1 MGEIE
6 EETPGYLQLCTLR
19 FRLRLPEFQNNKEI
33 INQIREGVM
42 QWNMAP
48 YYESLCDEFNW
59 PVDAAFLKAM
69 KDENAKKFEE
79 LDKLA
84 NQMSDPDESTGSIA
98 WRAKLDYLCSIGDR
112 KAAEALANEK
122 FNDQTLDKTKR
133 TDAAFALFR
142 IAYFHGCDIKA
153 MGKAIEQAKE
163 LIEKGAGDWSA
174 RNKLKAY
181 EALYCLGVR
190 NFEKAAKLFI
200 EAVPTF
206 ESYELLDFSSL
217 VRYTVVACAIALDR
231 NQLEAQ
237 MRKGIMAQALNAPQE
252 RPFKLFYESF
262 YKCQYGDFFQHLARI
277 ETDLKMNPLLNPHY
291 RYYVRE
297 MRLRAY
303 AQLLQAYRSLSLQVM
318 AAEFGVSVEFIENE
332 VAKFAAAGRLA
343 VKIDRVAMRVICDA
357 HAEGCPAVA
366 QQRAHLYQTI
376 VKKGDVLLNQLK
388 KIARVIDY

>member
-1 MGEIE
+1 MSDCE

-19 FRLRLPEFQNNKEI
+19 FRLTLPEFENNKDI
-33 INQIREGVM
+33 INQIKDGIV

-48 YYESLCDEFNW
+48 YYESLCEELHW
-59 PVDAAFLKAM
+59 PVDTVLLAKM
-69 KDENAKKFEE
+69 KEENSKKFEE
-79 LDKLA
+79 LKKLA
-84 NQMSDPDESTGSIA
+84 NQTVDPDESTGSVV
-98 WRAKLDYLCSIGDR
+98 WRAELDYLCSIGDR
-112 KAAEALANEK
+112 KAAEALATEK
-122 FNDQTLDKTKR
+122 YNDQTLDKTKR
-133 TDAAFALFR
+133 TDAAFTLFR

-153 MGKAIEQAKE
+153 MGKAIEQAKD
-163 LIEKGAGDWSA
+163 LIVKGAGDWSA

-217 VRYTVVACAIALDR
+217 VRYTVVACTIALDR

-237 MRKGIMAQALNAPQE
+237 MRKGVMAQALNAPQE
-252 RPFKLFYESF
+252 KPFKLFYESF
-262 YKCQYGDFFQHLARI
+262 YQCQYRDFFQHLARM
-277 ETDLKMNPLLNPHY
+277 ETDMKMNPLLNPHY

-318 AAEFGVSVEFIENE
+318 ASEFGVSVEFIENE
-332 VAKFAAAGRLA
+332 VARFATAGRLA
-343 VKIDRVAMRVICDA
+343 VKIDRVAMR
-357 HAEGCPAVA
+357 GCPAVA

-376 VKKGDVLLNQLK
+376 VKRGDVLLNQLK

>member
-1 MGEIE
+1 MGDQE
-6 EETPGYLQLCTLR
+6 ESTPGYLQLCMLR
-19 FRLRLPEFQNNKEI
+19 FRLTIPEFENDQDLI
-33 INQIREGVM
+33 AQIKDGVAR
-42 QWNMAP
+42 WHMAP
-48 YYESLCDEFNW
+48 YYEDLCKEFGWQIDE
-59 PVDAAFLKAM
+59 ALLKSAR
-69 KDENAKKFEE
+69 EANAKKLEE
-79 LDKLA
+79 LDKTA
-84 NQMSDPDESTGSIA
+84 GENVDPEENSGSTA
-98 WRAKLDYLCSIGDR
+98 WKSKLEYLCSIGDR
-112 KAAEALANEK
+112 KSAEALATEK
-122 FNDQTLDKTKR
+122 FEDLTLDKTKR

-142 IAYFHGCDIKA
+142 IAYFHGCDIKG

-181 EALYCLGVR
+181 EALYSLGVR
-190 NFEKAAKLFI
+190 DFEKASKLFI

-217 VRYTVVACAIALDR
+217 VRYTVVACTIALDR
-231 NQLEAQ
+231 TQLEVQ
-237 MRKGIMAQALNAPQE
+237 MRKGVMAQALNAPQE
-252 RPFKLFYESF
+252 RPFKMFYESF
-262 YKCQYGDFFQHLARI
+262 YQCRYSDFFQHLARM
-277 ETDLKMNPLLNPHY
+277 ETDLKLNPLLNPHY

-303 AQLLQAYRSLSLQVM
+303 AQLLQAYRSLGLEVM

-332 VAKFAAAGRLA
+332 VARFAAAGRLA

-357 HAEGCPAVA
+357 HAEGCPAAA

>member
-1 MGEIE
+1 M
-6 EETPGYLQLCTLR
+6 QLCTLR
-19 FRLRLPEFQNNKEI
+19 FRLTLPEFENNRELITQIKEQVVQN
-33 INQIREGVM
+33 
-42 QWNMAP
+42 NMAP
-48 YYESLCDEFNW
+48 YYESLCEEFKW
-59 PVDAAFLKAM
+59 PVDNHLLQNMRDA
-69 KDENAKKFEE
+69 NAKKLKELEAMSAESVDPEE
-79 LDKLA
+79 NL
-84 NQMSDPDESTGSIA
+84 GSVV

-112 KAAEALANEK
+112 KNAEALASEK
-122 FNDQTLDKTKR
+122 LGDQTLDKTKR

-153 MGKAIEQAKE
+153 MKSAIEQAKE

-190 NFEKAAKLFI
+190 DFENAAKLFI

-217 VRYTVVACAIALDR
+217 VRYTVVACTIALDR
-231 NQLEAQ
+231 TQLDTQ
-237 MRKGIMAQALNAPQE
+237 MRKGVMAQALNAPQE

-262 YKCQYGDFFQHLARI
+262 YQCQYGDLFQHLARM
-277 ETDLKMNPLLNPHY
+277 ETDLRHNPLLHPHY

-303 AQLLQAYRSLSLQVM
+303 AQLLQAYRSLSLDVM
-318 AAEFGVSVEFIENE
+318 ALEFGVSVDFIEKE
-332 VAKFAAAGRLA
+332 VARFAAAGRLA

-357 HAEGCPAVA
+357 HAEGCPAAA
-366 QQRAHLYQTI
+366 QHRAHLYQTI
-376 VKKGDVLLNQLK
+376 VRRGDVLLNQLK

>member
-1 MGEIE
+1 MAEHE
-6 EETPGYLQLCTLR
+6 EETPGYLQLCTLK
-19 FRLRLPEFQNNKEI
+19 FRLGLPEFENNKDL
-33 INQIREGVM
+33 INQIKEGVM

-48 YYESLCDEFNW
+48 YYKALCEDFHW
-59 PVDAAFLKAM
+59 PVDEAM
-69 KDENAKKFEE
+69 MRKMKEENNKKFEE
-79 LDKLA
+79 LEKL
-84 NQMSDPDESTGSIA
+84 SSETVEPEESSA
-98 WRAKLDYLCSIGDR
+98 SLVWRARLDYLCSIGDR
-112 KAAEALANEK
+112 KAAEELATEK
-122 FNDQTLDKTKR
+122 YNDQTLDKTKR

-142 IAYFHGCDIKA
+142 IAYFHGCDIKG

-217 VRYTVVACAIALDR
+217 VRYTVVACTIALDR

-237 MRKGIMAQALNAPQE
+237 MRKGVMAQALNAAQE

-262 YKCQYGDFFQHLARI
+262 YQCQYGDFFQHLARM
-277 ETDLKMNPLLNPHY
+277 ETDLKLNPLLHPHY

-303 AQLLQAYRSLSLQVM
+303 AQLLQAYRSLSLEVM

-332 VAKFAAAGRLA
+332 VARFAAAGRLA

-376 VKKGDVLLNQLK
+376 VKRGDVLLNQLK

>member
-1 MGEIE
+1 
-6 EETPGYLQLCTLR
+6 
-19 FRLRLPEFQNNKEI
+19 
-33 INQIREGVM
+33 
-42 QWNMAP
+42 MAP
-48 YYESLCDEFNW
+48 YYESLCEEFNW
-59 PVDAAFLKAM
+59 PVDSGLLKSM
-69 KDENAKKFEE
+69 KEANAKKFEE
-79 LDKLA
+79 IEKINSETSVDA
-84 NQMSDPDESTGSIA
+84 EESSGSTL
-98 WRAKLDYLCSIGDR
+98 WKAKLEYMCSIGDR
-112 KAAEALANEK
+112 SGAEALALEK
-122 FNDQTLDKTKR
+122 YNDQALDKTKR
-133 TDAAFALFR
+133 TDAAFSLFR

-190 NFEKAAKLFI
+190 DFEKAAKLFI

-217 VRYTVVACAIALDR
+217 VRYTVVACTIALDR
-231 NQLEAQ
+231 TQLEAQ

-252 RPFKLFYESF
+252 RPFKMFYESF
-262 YKCQYGDFFQHLARI
+262 YQCQYGDFFQHLARM
-277 ETDLKMNPLLNPHY
+277 ETDLKLNPLLNPHY

-303 AQLLQAYRSLSLQVM
+303 AQLLQAYRSLSLEVM
-318 AAEFGVSVEFIENE
+318 AAEFGVSTEFIENE
-332 VAKFAAAGRLA
+332 VARFAAAGRLA

-357 HAEGCPAVA
+357 HAEGCPAAA

-376 VKKGDVLLNQLK
+376 VKRGDVLLNQLK